1 MGLISPLHNFL
12 HTHKWRIHDF
22 CCELEVL
29 MLMNSAIPSVEYS
42 HRDGLIYEL
51 RSIQGFEVIY
61 LDNEGMVIV
70 SQ

>member
-1 MGLISPLHNFL
+1 
-12 HTHKWRIHDF
+12 
-22 CCELEVL
+22 

-61 LDNEGMVIV
+61 LDNEGMVII

>member
-1 MGLISPLHNFL
+1 
-12 HTHKWRIHDF
+12 
-22 CCELEVL
+22 

-51 RSIQGFEVIY
+51 RSTQGFEVIY